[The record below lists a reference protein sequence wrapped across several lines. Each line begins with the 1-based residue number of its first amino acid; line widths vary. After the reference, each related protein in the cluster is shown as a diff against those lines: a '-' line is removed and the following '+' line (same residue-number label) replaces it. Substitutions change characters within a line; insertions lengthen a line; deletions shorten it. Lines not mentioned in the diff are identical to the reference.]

1 MNKLILFILAI
12 IILTGVITSYKEDY
26 YIIPKESI
34 RIRIIPNSDSIED
47 QLLKTQIQTNIEL
60 EIENDL
66 KKSNSINETRTI
78 IKSNLGKYKKTIENV
93 LKSENKTETYKID
106 YGYHHFPEKEYKGVK
121 YEEGEYESLLIT
133 LGEGKGDNWWCVLFP
148 PICSLEVEET
158 NNEKIEYSLY
168 IKEMF
173 EKYVK

>member
-78 IKSNLGKYKKTIENV
+78 IKSNLRKYKETIENV
-93 LKSENKTETYKID
+93 LKSENKNVSCNQQK
-106 YGYHHFPEKEYKGVK
+106 YG
-121 YEEGEYESLLIT
+121 T
-133 LGEGKGDNWWCVLFP
+133 
-148 PICSLEVEET
+148 
-158 NNEKIEYSLY
+158 
-168 IKEMF
+168 
-173 EKYVK
+173 